1 MVEEKPQF
9 ELTRL
14 REEQNKARQ
23 DEVFGGLSPAE
34 LVEYHGKAER
44 VHELQIDFQVSAFTK
59 NRLWSAK
66 SEPDRRQWN

>member
-14 REEQNKARQ
+14 RKEQNKARQ

-34 LVEYHGKAER
+34 RAEYNGKAER
-44 VHELQIDFQVSAFTK
+44 IHELESNFPASAVAK
-59 NRLWSAK
+59 KSLQSAK
-66 SEPDRRQWN
+66 AEQNRQWN